1 MKIEESNT
9 IISYKENE
17 NAPLSG
23 RKSHKR
29 KKIDKKLFPKKYIY
43 VLIFISISIIILF
56 LFFIRIL
63 ISNKN
68 IKKIK
73 GIQNED
79 NLLSIYRNKKKK
91 YGGNKLEEIDV
102 NDEDYEEGVNKP
114 LKNRKAGKLFDDD
127 NDENNDVNDEP
138 VMNKN
143 KTEKNKIKET
153 EKSKENENEEKNDEN
168 KIPEK
173 NNVNNI
179 QINPNKSRKK
189 DVFDE
194 DDNNEGEEKKKN
206 KNSKVFDEKEEANN
220 AEQEPVL
227 QKKQISKPKKEEEDN
242 EFIKHDKPEDDN
254 KKN

>member
-68 IKKIK
+68 TKKLK

-143 KTEKNKIKET
+143 KTEKNKIEET
-153 EKSKENENEEKNDEN
+153 EKSKENENEENDEN

-179 QINPNKSRKK
+179 QINPNKNRKK

-220 AEQEPVL
+220 EEQEPVL
-227 QKKQISKPKKEEEDN
+227 QQKQISKPKKEEEDN